1 MIIEKTF
8 KLTIKDAAYFL
19 TEQEVTSLYEQC
31 RQALNISVTNP
42 NWPTYPPG
50 VRKFDPIVPWPT
62 DDNTTT
68 GKPQWP
74 TYPLPNTYCGNVTCC
89 TTTSG
94 TTDNS
99 VMDWHDYHGV
109 TGTGISTANVPSSKG
124 INFISD
130 DMATDTTDT
139 TDNFGFDW
147 NTGINKLN
155 DKTNVNWRSS
165 VQQALDKLS
174 AKTNVTTS
182 DGTTIR

>member
-1 MIIEKTF
+1 MTLFGEAVNINHMTIEKTF

-31 RQALNISVTNP
+31 RQALNISATNP
-42 NWPTYPPG
+42 NCPTYPPG
-50 VRKFDPIVPWPT
+50 VRKFDPIVP
-62 DDNTTT
+62 
-68 GKPQWP
+68 WP

-99 VMDWHDYHGV
+99 VMDWHNYHSV
-109 TGTGISTANVPSSKG
+109 TGTSISTANVPSSKG

-130 DMATDTTDT
+130 DMETIK
-139 TDNFGFDW
+139 DN
-147 NTGINKLN
+147 NK
-155 DKTNVNWRSS
+155 WRSS

-174 AKTNVTTS
+174 VKTNVTTS